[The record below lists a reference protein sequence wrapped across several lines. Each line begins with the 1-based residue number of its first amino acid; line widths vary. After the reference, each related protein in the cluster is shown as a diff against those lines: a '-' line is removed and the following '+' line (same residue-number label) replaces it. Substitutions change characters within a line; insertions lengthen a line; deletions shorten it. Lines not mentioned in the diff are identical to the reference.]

1 MLSDYV
7 EANLLATPEFS
18 RDAGDVLFVIGT
30 FPWLFGHARGDQLR
44 SWALARGFVLVWGLG
59 PERCYERVNQT
70 GGTCDPGHWSP
81 HLGSGEPAYL
91 ANGRLLDP
99 KVRLPTL
106 DTLDACLFLPSC
118 VSMSHCASYR

>member
-7 EANLLATPEFS
+7 EANLLATPQFS

-81 HLGSGEPAYL
+81 HLGSGEPPYL

-99 KVRLPTL
+99 KVRLP
-106 DTLDACLFLPSC
+106 PSC
-118 VSMSHCASYR
+118 VTLCEL